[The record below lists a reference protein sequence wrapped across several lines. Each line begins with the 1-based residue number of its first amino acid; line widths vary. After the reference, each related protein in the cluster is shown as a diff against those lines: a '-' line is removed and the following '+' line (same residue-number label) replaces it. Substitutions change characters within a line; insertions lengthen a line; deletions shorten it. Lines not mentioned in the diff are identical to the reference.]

1 MLLESD
7 WKGKPG
13 FKMLCGGEPMRA
25 PLAEALLTRGELWNM
40 YGPTETTIWSSLY
53 RLTSAAPTTPI
64 GRPVAN
70 TTFYI
75 LDSGMQPV
83 PLGVAGELYIGGEG
97 VARGYF
103 RGPELTEQRFVPDPF
118 SARPGARLYR
128 TGDLARYLPD
138 GVVQYLG
145 RTDFQVKI
153 RGFRIE
159 LGEIEAVLA
168 QHPAVEQAVLAVREE
183 SPGDKRLIAYVVPKP
198 PQHLTIGEA
207 RAHLKRT
214 LPDYMLPSALVE
226 LERLPLTPNGKVDR
240 KALPKPEYGA
250 VAAAAMVA
258 PRDELEAKLL
268 NIWREVLKIGTVN
281 VTDNFFDVG
290 GHSLLAVRLIEEIR
304 KATGVP
310 IPLTALFQGASIEHL
325 ANILRGKETI
335 AHAVAHQLQAGSS
348 DRAPFFAAVLPGVN
362 ALGYVPLAKHL
373 GPEQPFYALQRPGPG
388 PRAQQRP
395 YSQAEYEE
403 VAAVY
408 VRAMRSIQPNGP
420 YQIGGTCEGARIAFE
435 IARMLEAEGQKV
447 GLLAIFDTWVVE
459 NTQNRR
465 LWQIYYYS
473 VRLQQ
478 HWNRPWKEQLA
489 WARRAMGNQIRRW
502 VGAKSAPAKNEWIEA
517 YWPTRDFVT
526 SPLQSP
532 ITVYK
537 IPRQPF
543 YYHPDPLL
551 GWGNRTSSTVQTEII
566 PNGRHR
572 LLLREPYVRELAAA
586 LSRSLQQLH
595 SPVPGTEPG
604 TKSEDAEVV
613 GAS

>member
-1 MLLESD
+1 M
-7 WKGKPG
+7 
-13 FKMLCGGEPMRA
+13 
-25 PLAEALLTRGELWNM
+25 
-40 YGPTETTIWSSLY
+40 SSA
-53 RLTSAAPTTPI
+53 SI
-64 GRPVAN
+64 
-70 TTFYI
+70 
-75 LDSGMQPV
+75 
-83 PLGVAGELYIGGEG
+83 
-97 VARGYF
+97 
-103 RGPELTEQRFVPDPF
+103 
-118 SARPGARLYR
+118 
-128 TGDLARYLPD
+128 LARWLPD
-138 GVVQYLG
+138 GGLEYLG
-145 RTDFQVKI
+145 RMDTQVKL

-159 LGEIEAVLA
+159 LGEIEAVLG
-168 QHPAVEQAVLAVREE
+168 QHPAVQQAVVAVREE
-183 SPGDKRLIAYVVPKP
+183 SPGDKRLIAYVVAKRE
-198 PQHLTIGEA
+198 QHLTISEA

-226 LERLPLTPNGKVDR
+226 LDRLPLTPNGKVDR

-250 VAAAAMVA
+250 AAAAVIVA

-268 NIWREVLKIGTVN
+268 NIWREVLKIDTVN
-281 VTDNFFDVG
+281 VTDNFFEVG
-290 GHSLLAVRLIEEIR
+290 GHSLLALRLVEEIR

-310 IPLTALFQGASIEHL
+310 IPLTALFQDATIEHL
-325 ANILRGKETI
+325 ANIVRGTETVDQ
-335 AHAVAHQLQAGSS
+335 AVVHQLQAGSS

-395 YSQAEYEE
+395 YSQEEYEE

-408 VRAMRSIQPNGP
+408 VRAMRSIQANGP

-435 IARMLEAEGQKV
+435 MARILEAEGQKV
-447 GLLAIFDTWVVE
+447 GLLAILDTWVVA

-473 VRLQQ
+473 LRLQQ
-478 HWNRPWKEQLA
+478 NWNRPWKERLA
-489 WARRAMGNQIRRW
+489 WVKRAASNQIRRW
-502 VGAKSAPAKNEWIEA
+502 LGVKSAPAKNEWIET
-517 YWPTRDFVT
+517 YWPTRDFAI
-526 SPLQSP
+526 SPVQSP

-537 IPRQPF
+537 IPKQPF
-543 YYHPDPLL
+543 YYHRDPLL
-551 GWGNRTSSTVQTEII
+551 GWGNRTSSTVQTVII

-586 LSRSLQQLH
+586 LSRTLQQLH

-604 TKSEDAEVV
+604 TKSEHAEVV